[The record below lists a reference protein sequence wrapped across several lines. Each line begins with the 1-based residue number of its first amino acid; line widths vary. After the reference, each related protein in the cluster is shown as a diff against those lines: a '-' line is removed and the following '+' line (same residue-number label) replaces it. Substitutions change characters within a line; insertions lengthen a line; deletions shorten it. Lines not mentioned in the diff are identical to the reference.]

1 MPSNY
6 TAVPSDE
13 PISISSRSPRLSS
26 ASGLPLPVTAGPP
39 SFTSFSSGAAHTAP
53 PSYPPP
59 PSRRTLKG
67 KGKATDQSSP
77 NDDEESRLEGAEE
90 GPAGM
95 SFAIRFTDG
104 SEDLLDFWCGS
115 QESVGEVKRRVS
127 RVDHCVRLAP
137 QADGLIAGCI
147 AIAPLPTTI
156 PQRRR
161 PTAALAIDPTRPPSH
176 RRDLP
181 RPLHCPAP
189 LSPSQSSPRGDAT
202 ESRSVLGRARSGGEG
217 DWR

>member
-6 TAVPSDE
+6 TAVPLDE
-13 PISISSRSPRLSS
+13 PTSLPSRSPRLSS
-26 ASGLPLPVTAGPP
+26 ADGLPLPVTAGAP
-39 SFTSFSSGAAHTAP
+39 SFNSSSSAAAAAAAA

-67 KGKATDQSSP
+67 KSKALGQSSP
-77 NDDEESRLEGAEE
+77 NDEESRLEGAAEAE

-127 RVDHCVRLAP
+127 YSRCRVDPLVRLAP
-137 QADGLIAGCI
+137 RADRGPLCSLYYNSSASYDHHSTSTTGHGGC
-147 AIAPLPTTI
+147 
-156 PQRRR
+156 
-161 PTAALAIDPTRPPSH
+161 D
-176 RRDLP
+176 
-181 RPLHCPAP
+181 
-189 LSPSQSSPRGDAT
+189 
-202 ESRSVLGRARSGGEG
+202 
-217 DWR
+217 